1 MQPSERRFEDF
12 FVEDKYVALKNHLY
26 NYRLRRRAINATI
39 DEAAPDFI
47 LEVGSG
53 LSPIVTDT
61 DRIIYSELSFRA
73 LKTLKRHNHS
83 RGHYVVADGTR
94 LPFKDGAVPCAV
106 CSEVLEHV
114 EKDEQAMS
122 ELARVLKPGGLACIT
137 VPHRMFYFAADDRF
151 VHHFR
156 RYETKEMQ
164 DKLARAGFQLRSM
177 KKVLG
182 PLEKVTMFSTVMA
195 FSVMQ
200 KVLGGREGGGKP
212 SPLLAVVSPV
222 FKWCNTVYALLA
234 RADAAVMPHALA
246 TVILF
251 HAEKPGESELAAITQ
266 ESERR

>member
-26 NYRLRRRAINATI
+26 NYRLRRRAINAVI
-39 DEAAPDFI
+39 DQATPDFI

-61 DRIIYSELSFRA
+61 DRIVYSELSFRA
-73 LKTLKRHNHS
+73 LQTLKRHNQS

-94 LPFKDGAVPCAV
+94 LPFKDDAVPCVV

-114 EKDEQAMS
+114 ENDQQALS
-122 ELARVLKPGGLACIT
+122 ELARVLETKGLACIT

-156 RYETKEMQ
+156 RYETSEMQ
-164 DKLARAGFQLRSM
+164 DKLGTAGFQLRTM

-195 FSVMQ
+195 FSAIQ
-200 KVLGGREGGGKP
+200 KVLGGREAGGKP
-212 SPLLAVVSPV
+212 SPILVAVSPV
-222 FKWCNTVYALLA
+222 FKWCNSVYALLA
-234 RADAAVMPHALA
+234 RADAAIMPHALA

-251 HAEKPGESELAAITQ
+251 HAEKPGEPDLVATTQ
-266 ESERR
+266 DTERS